1 MSAKPNRLLRL
12 VQKINGQVP
21 KVLRPT
27 VLSLA
32 FNSYIRYAGTTGL
45 KITRWDA
52 DEAVVICKNRW
63 HIQNHIGGVHATA
76 MATLA
81 ESATGMLFGLHVPDS
96 KLPLLKSLHVDYKAV
111 ARGDLTAV
119 ATLSKDQMATI
130 ESNPKG
136 AMVVPVRITDSE
148 GKEPIQCQ
156 MEWAWITKKI
166 KEES

>member
-1 MSAKPNRLLRL
+1 MSKPNRLLRM

-21 KVLRPT
+21 QFFRPT

-45 KITRWDA
+45 KITKWDG

-111 ARGDLTAV
+111 AKGDLTAV
-119 ATLSKDQMATI
+119 ATMSKEQMATI
-130 ESNPKG
+130 DNDPKG
-136 AMVVPVRITDSE
+136 AMIIPVRITDSE

-156 MEWAWITKKI
+156 MEWAWITKK
-166 KEES
+166 KKD